1 VKPIPRSYEA
11 LENIAMKKL
20 RVIVCYTGGVGRQV
34 IRLLQGHP
42 RMELAGVLVHDEQK
56 DGVDAGILSGIGPLG
71 IAATRDLDR
80 LLAVPADCALWHGTS
95 WNVET
100 VERFLRCGINVYSG
114 IGGWYLKGE
123 PELEALQAACQAGN
137 STLVA
142 GGNIPG
148 LISDVLPLFV
158 SGYAG
163 RVTFIRARQRGYNA
177 HYPSAVQLNQGC
189 GFGIAVQQQATGARV
204 DSLWLWG
211 MRQSARMVA
220 DGLGLELDDVKITNK
235 EYALAPEDMVLEAS
249 GLHIPAG
256 TPAGVRWTFTAYSGG
271 RPFLEIVNEQV
282 ARLGLGPDW
291 RQRADEPNW
300 RVEIEGSPRICCE
313 ISAQPGEDGTDHSA
327 ALNAA
332 RAINFVPGIV
342 AAAPGCRSILDLPAP
357 HATYFAFAE

>member
-1 VKPIPRSYEA
+1 
-11 LENIAMKKL
+11 MKKL
-20 RVIVCYTGGVGRQV
+20 RVIVCYTGGVGRQI
-34 IRLLQGHP
+34 IRLLDGHP
-42 RMELAGVLVHDEQK
+42 RMELAGVLVHDEKK
-56 DGVDAGILSGIGPLG
+56 DGVDAGILSGIGALG
-71 IAATRDLDR
+71 IAATRDLEK

-95 WNVET
+95 WSADI
-100 VERFLRCGINVYSG
+100 VERFLRRGINVYSG
-114 IGGWYLKGE
+114 IGGWYLQGE
-123 PELEALQAACQAGN
+123 PELAALEEACRAGN
-137 STLVA
+137 ATLVA

-163 RVTFIRARQRGYNA
+163 RVTSIRAWQRGYNA
-177 HYPSAVQLNQGC
+177 HYPSAVQLSQGC
-189 GFGIAVQQQATGARV
+189 GFGIPVQQQTSGAMV
-204 DSLWLWG
+204 DNLWLWG

-256 TPAGVRWTFTAYSGG
+256 TPAGVRWTFTAYSDG

-282 ARLGLGPDW
+282 ARLALGPNW

-300 RVEIEGSPRICCE
+300 RVEIDGSPRICCE
-313 ISAQPGEDGTDHSA
+313 LSAQPGVDGTDHAA

-332 RAINFVPGIV
+332 RAVNFVPGVV

-357 HATYFAFAE
+357 HATHFAFS